1 MSSRRAYWLAWS
13 SCALVLALIVCG
25 FILSFLSRG
34 VAGEPSSFP
43 FVGVAS
49 AVVGGLVA
57 SRRPGN
63 PVGWLFLGSAAAGSI
78 REAAGVYAVYGIAV
92 EPGTLPLAWTM
103 AWVSNLL
110 ETVGPMMIFVFLPL
124 YFPDGRLISPR
135 WRLVVGFAL
144 GVTVAGTL
152 LIAISP
158 GEAVYGSGIENPL
171 GMESLQSALAVTN
184 SVFFAL
190 YMGLIFVAAASLV
203 IRYRRSSAAERLQLK
218 WFAFVAVLIPVW
230 FLTNWPVESFSP
242 ALFAVLDSLVVA
254 GLPVAVG
261 IAVLRYRLYDIDR
274 IINRALVYGV
284 LTAALVLTYL
294 GSVVLLQ
301 GVFRAITDSESQ
313 LAIVAST
320 LAIAALFVP
329 LRRLI
334 QNVIDRRFYRTK
346 YDAAKTLEAFSARLR
361 DEVELRSIAGGL
373 TKAVETT
380 LQPEHV
386 SLWLP
391 ERGEVEAQGK
401 DFTGF

>member
-1 MSSRRAYWLAWS
+1 MGSRRAYWLAWS
-13 SCALVLALIVCG
+13 SCALALTLIVCG
-25 FILSFLSRG
+25 FVLSFLSRG
-34 VAGEPSSFP
+34 VAGESSSFP

-63 PVGWLFLGSAAAGSI
+63 PVGWLFLGGAVAGSI
-78 REAAGVYAVYGIAV
+78 RVTAGVYAVYGIAA

-103 AWVSNLL
+103 AWVSTSL

-135 WRLVVGFAL
+135 WRLVVWFSL
-144 GVTVAGTL
+144 GVTVVGTL

-203 IRYRRSSAAERLQLK
+203 IRYRRSSVAERLQLK
-218 WFAFVAVLIPVW
+218 WFAFFAVLIPVW

-284 LTAALVLTYL
+284 LTTALVLTYL

-329 LRRLI
+329 MRRRI
-334 QNVIDRRFYRTK
+334 QSAVDRRFYRTK

-361 DEVELRSIAGGL
+361 DEVELRSLAGSL

-391 ERGEVEAQGK
+391 ERGKVEGRRK
-401 DFTGF
+401 NLTSF

>member
-1 MSSRRAYWLAWS
+1 MGSRRAYWLAWS
-13 SCALVLALIVCG
+13 SCVLALTLIVCG
-25 FILSFLSRG
+25 FVLSFLSRG
-34 VAGEPSSFP
+34 VAGESSSFP

-63 PVGWLFLGSAAAGSI
+63 PVGWLFLGGAVAGSI
-78 REAAGVYAVYGIAV
+78 RVTAGVYAVYGIAA

-103 AWVSNLL
+103 AWVSTSL

-124 YFPDGRLISPR
+124 YFPDGRLISPQ
-135 WRLVVGFAL
+135 WRLVVWFSL

-203 IRYRRSSAAERLQLK
+203 IRYWRSSVAERLQLK
-218 WFAFVAVLIPVW
+218 WFAFFAVLIPVW

-261 IAVLRYRLYDIDR
+261 IAVLRYRLYDIPHHQPR
-274 IINRALVYGV
+274 PR
-284 LTAALVLTYL
+284 
-294 GSVVLLQ
+294 
-301 GVFRAITDSESQ
+301 
-313 LAIVAST
+313 
-320 LAIAALFVP
+320 
-329 LRRLI
+329 LRRS
-334 QNVIDRRFYRTK
+334 NHRAGPDVP
-346 YDAAKTLEAFSARLR
+346 RLR
-361 DEVELRSIAGGL
+361 RAASGR
-373 TKAVETT
+373 
-380 LQPEHV
+380 
-386 SLWLP
+386 LP
-391 ERGEVEAQGK
+391 GDHG
-401 DFTGF
+401 